1 METYMKRMDLGAL
14 MRRIVH
20 RINRIRVGI
29 GASVHLSIPGNLP
42 EFSWHDCS
50 LEKLMERLIHYAALI
65 SDPAR
70 PLRIAIHQK
79 KQLLDL
85 EKFFGISA
93 TPWIQVRIEL
103 EPAEF
108 DAGARQILED
118 HGYRCEEWI
127 GVEDSIQRL
136 GAFSFGTDK
145 KHPLVLWAEN
155 YGRRSKCDLLI
166 PIAGSL
172 PSSS

>member
-1 METYMKRMDLGAL
+1 MEKYMKRMDLGVL
-14 MRRIVH
+14 MRRTAL
-20 RINRIRVGI
+20 RINRIRSGI
-29 GASVHLSIPGNLP
+29 GASLHLSIPDNLP

-50 LEKLMERLIHYAALI
+50 LEKLIEKLIHYAALI

-70 PLRIAIHQK
+70 PLRIAIHQR
-79 KQLLDL
+79 KQMLDL

-93 TPWIQVRIEL
+93 TLWIQLRIEL

-127 GVEDSIQRL
+127 GVEDSIQQL
-136 GAFSFGTDK
+136 GAFCFATEK
-145 KHPLVLWAEN
+145 KPQLVFWAEN
-155 YGRRSKCDLLI
+155 CGRRSKCDLLI

-172 PSSS
+172 ASSN